1 MGVDLEFFTSHRP
14 FTAAVGAT
22 PDCDLAVGIVAGDI
36 LDPNPSRVG
45 LFLFNE
51 GPVTAYLAWDADAV
65 TNAGIVLDMGD
76 SLLLNVSLIS
86 RGRLSAV
93 TFAGTTSLCWQE
105 MNRV

>member
-1 MGVDLEFFTSHRP
+1 MGVDLEFSTSHRQ
-14 FTAAVGAT
+14 FTAATGAT
-22 PDCDLAVGIVAGDI
+22 PDGNLLVGIVATDI
-36 LDPNPSRVG
+36 LVPNPSRVG
-45 LFLFNE
+45 LFLSNS
-51 GPVTAYLAWDADAV
+51 GPVTAFLAWDADAV
-65 TNAGIVLDMGD
+65 VDAGIVVGMGD